1 MFRPTAMKMIQAGEA
16 SGSLDKMLTAV
27 AAQQEEE
34 LATSLTRL
42 TSMMEPAVLLIAGV
56 LVGGVV
62 IAMYLPIFT
71 LTDLIK

>member
-1 MFRPTAMKMIQAGEA
+1 
-16 SGSLDKMLTAV
+16 MLTAV

-34 LATSLTRL
+34 LATSLARL
-42 TSMMEPAVLLIAGV
+42 TSMMEPAVLLLAGV

>member
-1 MFRPTAMKMIQAGEA
+1 MKMVQAGEA
-16 SGSLDKMLTAV
+16 SGSLDTMLTAV